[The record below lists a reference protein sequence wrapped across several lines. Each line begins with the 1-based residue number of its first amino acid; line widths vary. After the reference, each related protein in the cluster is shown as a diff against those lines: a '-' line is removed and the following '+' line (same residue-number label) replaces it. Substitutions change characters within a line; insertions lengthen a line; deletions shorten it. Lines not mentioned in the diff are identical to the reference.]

1 MKIEMIENHKIK
13 VSLTVNDLLFY
24 NIKPETLSPNSP
36 ELNKFLF
43 NIMENVKKQTG
54 FNPYC
59 GQVIVEAIR
68 SESGIVLYISRAKDA
83 DSNKNAVRKIKS
95 VTVKSKKNKY
105 LPGTYKFK
113 DFENLCEAVTAMDVS
128 FLTFSKLYM
137 YQKEWYFIL
146 EPTEKN
152 EECHY
157 ILSEYCDDFG
167 GGLYNESFLDEHA
180 KIVAEGEN
188 MISFLMGIK
197 ALYGGEEN

>member
-83 DSNKNAVRKIKS
+83 DKDKNTVRKIKA
-95 VTVKSKKNKY
+95 VTVKSKKNKF
-105 LPGTYKFK
+105 LSGTYKFK
-113 DFENLCEAVTAMDVS
+113 DFENLCEAVAAMDIS
-128 FLTFSKLYM
+128 FLTFSKLYK
-137 YQKEWYFIL
+137 YQEEWYFIL

-157 ILSEYCDDFG
+157 ILCEYCDDFG
-167 GGLYNESFLDEHA
+167 GRLYNESFLAEHGRN
-180 KIVAEGEN
+180 VAEGEN
-188 MISFLMGIK
+188 MLSFLMGIK
-197 ALYGGEEN
+197 TLYGGKES